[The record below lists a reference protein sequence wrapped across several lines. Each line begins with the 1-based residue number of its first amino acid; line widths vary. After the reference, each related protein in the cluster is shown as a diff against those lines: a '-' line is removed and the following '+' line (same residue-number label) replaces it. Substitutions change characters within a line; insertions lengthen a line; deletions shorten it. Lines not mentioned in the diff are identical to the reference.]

1 VWGTETSEPVAGS
14 YERAHGWKE
23 GDSEQRPCRLF
34 SRKQRMGLR
43 TRCRGDGGE
52 TGRESVG
59 RQSRRLELDHDQE
72 SVRQPE
78 ARAWGLIHKSWI
90 ETALRCVYR
99 MTRGPKGPT
108 GTSSE
113 YVPTEF
119 IHIDMLH

>member
-59 RQSRRLELDHDQE
+59 RQSHRPTLGHDHE
-72 SVRQPE
+72 PIRQPE
-78 ARAWGLIHKSWI
+78 GRAWGLIHKSWI
-90 ETALRCVYR
+90 ETAFRSVYR
-99 MTRGPKGPT
+99 MTRGLKGPT
-108 GTSSE
+108 CKSS
-113 YVPTEF
+113 
-119 IHIDMLH
+119 